1 MADKKVIDVVATPN
15 EQVDPLVKARGFW
28 DQYSKPII
36 YVGGAIIL
44 LIAAWY
50 AYKAFV
56 VAPNEEKASEMVFPA
71 ENLFAKMASN
81 GFNKDSVSIA
91 LNGGELEGKKIPGL
105 LKVINQYGGT
115 AAGNRAKYMVGASYL
130 HIGDFAKAVKYLGDF
145 DGNGAGQV
153 ESKAELLLGHAYAEQ
168 NKKSEALTH
177 YKKAASV
184 NNNDDFF
191 APEALMIA
199 ANYAESTNDAK
210 EAISLYKEVKDKY
223 PAYSSV
229 VSGEVDKHLARLGE
243 VE

>member
-1 MADKKVIDVVATPN
+1 MADKKVIEVVATPN
-15 EQVDPLVKARGFW
+15 EPVDPLVRAKGFW

-81 GFNKDSVSIA
+81 GFNKDSVSIT
-91 LNGGELEGKKIPGL
+91 LNGGDLEGKKITGL
-105 LKVINQYGGT
+105 LKVINQYGST

-130 HIGDFAKAVKYLGDF
+130 HIGEFDKAIKYLEDF
-145 DGNGAGQV
+145 DGNGASQV
-153 ESKAELLLGHAYAEQ
+153 QSKAHLLLGHAYAEQ
-168 NKKSEALTH
+168 KKTGEALKH

-184 NNNDDFF
+184 NEKDEFF
-191 APEALMIA
+191 AGDALIIA
-199 ANYAESTNDAK
+199 ANYAESIGDTK
-210 EAISLYKEVKDKY
+210 EAINLFKEVKEKY
-223 PAYSSV
+223 PANSAV
-229 VSGEVDKHLARLGE
+229 INGEVDKYLARLGE